1 LTIFQTTQAYAS
13 ELTLTYDE
21 SRQLYLGQFV
31 SRGGVYNIEGVN
43 RADVTYEMDRLLAEE
58 YRSMT
63 RDVTKKSS
71 FVEVEALREGR
82 SRGGG
87 GRSMGGGGNE
97 RVHTINATEA
107 RIARGGSSSA
117 LSKAATGLDLASAA
131 MALATG
137 NWLELAMASASLAM
151 GEWFEGVES
160 LWDKQPEKVF
170 AVVFCG
176 VLITAKSRSE
186 LMKKLIRQK
195 NKRLEM
201 IMNHIRHIGLSG
213 DDPDSELGKAK
224 RENNKIRQ
232 LRKKKE
238 EALCFGPDKW
248 KNTVSPQGQ
257 QTGWRART
265 LDLRERIK
273 GKKANAEE
281 LWVDRVGM
289 LAERGG

>member
-1 LTIFQTTQAYAS
+1 MTIFQTTQAYAS
-13 ELTLTYDE
+13 ALTLKYDE

-43 RADVTYEMDRLLAEE
+43 RAEVTYEMDRLLAEE
-58 YRSMT
+58 YHTMT
-63 RDVTKKSS
+63 RDVARKSS
-71 FVEVEALREGR
+71 YEAVREGAG
-82 SRGGG
+82 RGGG
-87 GRSMGGGGNE
+87 GRSMGGGNE
-97 RVHTINATEA
+97 RVYTIKASEA
-107 RIARGGSSSA
+107 RAAGSGSSVA
-117 LSKAATGLDLASAA
+117 SKAMTGLDVASGA
-131 MALATG
+131 MAIASG
-137 NWLELAMASASLAM
+137 NWLELAMSVASLAV

-160 LWDKQPEKVF
+160 LWDKQPEKLF
-170 AVVFCG
+170 AVTFCG

-186 LMKKLIRQK
+186 LMKKLMRQK
-195 NKRLEM
+195 NKRIEM
-201 IMNHIRHIGLSG
+201 IMNHIRQMGLSG
-213 DDPDSELGKAK
+213 DDPDSELGKYK

-265 LDLRERIK
+265 LDLRERIQ
-273 GKKANAEE
+273 GKKANAQE

-289 LAERGG
+289 LAQRGQ